1 MLKYV
6 VIDDEQ
12 KTRKGLI
19 RLIQKLKP
27 AYQCAGEAANGVDGL
42 ALIRETDPHI
52 VITDIKMPLMSGID
66 MLAQLREDNMR
77 FKPIIL
83 SGYAD
88 FEYARTAIKIGVCD
102 YLLKPITVES
112 LQELLDQ
119 IELGFAMAENSF
131 SEDSL
136 RSMVRELL
144 GSPEEPDEDTLNRLS
159 PHLSRYDGLIQIA
172 VQLHRNRDKNRSFLT
187 TTGMSEGE
195 GMAITEEEYA
205 ALNQIHQALTAAF
218 EEAGI
223 PCLVFLMPEWRN
235 VILLHEKFSQA
246 EAVYA
251 LTEKALHMDFP
262 QQDKPYIPVIGAS
275 HFNYRTI
282 IQDVYCTTRLLHW
295 SLVLGGEHVLTE
307 ERVASAVTV
316 PLAPPEAIEKD
327 MISQI
332 YSHSYDGAVRSAEN
346 FRDYLSASLYSPSSI
361 VEAYVGLVSTL
372 LSKCKEL
379 EYPGYHH
386 INQSRLLHWFIDS
399 YFLSEMH
406 GLVLEVLSLL
416 FQDEE
421 QQYGLVVKKAMKMIS
436 QGYNKGLTLE
446 SVAAALN
453 ITPVYLSSVFS
464 KETGQPFSN
473 YLTQFRIGKAK
484 ALLLTGDYKI
494 YEIAEMVGYSDSKY
508 FCKVFKKCTGMST
521 SAFLQQTL

>member
-6 VIDDEQ
+6 VVEDEQ
-12 KTRKGLI
+12 KTRNGLI

-27 AYQCAGEAANGVDGL
+27 SYQCVGEASNGVDGL
-42 ALIRETDPHI
+42 ALIRGTDPHF
-52 VITDIKMPLMSGID
+52 VITDIKMPLLNGID
-66 MLAQLREDNMR
+66 MLSQLKDDNMR

-88 FEYARTAIKIGVCD
+88 FEYARTAIKVGVCD

-112 LQELLDQ
+112 LQGLLDQ
-119 IELGFAMAENSF
+119 IELDFALEESSF

-144 GSPEEPDEDTLNRLS
+144 SSPDDPDADTLDRLS

-172 VQLHRNRDKNRSFLT
+172 VQLHHDQSDSRKALSASDVT
-187 TTGMSEGE
+187 EGL
-195 GMAITEEEYA
+195 AITEEERA
-205 ALNQIHQALTAAF
+205 ALGQIYQAVPAAF

-223 PCLVFLMPEWRN
+223 PCLAILMPEWRN
-235 VILLHEKFSQA
+235 VILLHEGFSDLDKICSL
-246 EAVYA
+246 V
-251 LTEKALHMDFP
+251 EKALHMDFP
-262 QQDKPYIPVIGAS
+262 RQDKAWAPIVGAVS
-275 HFNYRTI
+275 LNYRTI
-282 IQDVYCTTRLLHW
+282 IQDIYRATHLLHW
-295 SLVLGGEHVLTE
+295 SLVLGGQHVLTE
-307 ERVASAVTV
+307 ERVKAAVTS
-316 PLAPPEAIEKD
+316 PFSPPDSIEKD
-327 MISQI
+327 MIQQI
-332 YSHSYDGAVRSAEN
+332 CAHSHSGAVRAAEN
-346 FRDYLSASLYSPSSI
+346 FCSYCGEQLYEPSAI
-361 VEAYVGLVSTL
+361 VEAYVSLVSTV

-379 EYPGYHH
+379 EYPGYHY

-399 YFLSEMH
+399 YFLAEMH
-406 GLVLEVLSLL
+406 DLVVEVLAVL

-436 QGYNKGLTLE
+436 QNYNKGLTLE
-446 SVAAALN
+446 SVAASLN
-453 ITPVYLSSVFS
+453 ITPVYLSSIFS

-473 YLTQFRIGKAK
+473 YLTQFRINKAK
-484 ALLLTGDYKI
+484 ALLLTGNYKI

-521 SAFLQQTL
+521 STFLQQIL